1 VTGGEVAGGP
11 GCLYS
16 PGAVSFPSALFLLAE
31 IQIPGLEP
39 RPDGPASSV
48 DPNYFE
54 LLERNSHIVY
64 PALAILVLGLVS
76 LAILQAS
83 RAQEMDGAVK
93 AEFKKLIIEELRRFP
108 AGLETPMLVESTGL
122 ERGKLVRLLN
132 QMEQDGLLLSHHT
145 TQQQTVWCVKGVGG
159 KKRY

>member
-1 VTGGEVAGGP
+1 MRAGTGAF
-11 GCLYS
+11 YS
-16 PGAVSFPSALFLLAE
+16 PGALLTPSLISLSLLA
-31 IQIPGLEP
+31 QLPIPGMESGP
-39 RPDGPASSV
+39 EKPASSV

-54 LLERNSHIVY
+54 LLERNSHIIY

-122 ERGKLVRLLN
+122 ERGKLVRLLS
-132 QMEQDGLLLSHHT
+132 QMEQEGLLLSHHT
-145 TQQQTVWCVKGVGG
+145 TKHQTVWCVKGVGG